1 MVSTLLYEFE
11 SRPDYHII
19 LFILRNWRLGAF
31 FLSYRS
37 MEYCYVYALME
48 KDKIYYIGQ
57 AKDPKKRFIGHMN
70 GQSND
75 IVKKWISKLVEVGKQ
90 PTMSILDH
98 CDCSRVNEREKQLI
112 QEHASPA
119 LKNIQNN
126 KWKDPV
132 FIEQHW
138 KEIHK
143 RDLQTIDRQARFIN
157 EQMDTTGVGSL
168 LAKIEKLEKELA
180 DYKERYQIKK
190 QQNEHLIKQMKQYY
204 K

>member
-1 MVSTLLYEFE
+1 M
-11 SRPDYHII
+11 
-19 LFILRNWRLGAF
+19 
-31 FLSYRS
+31 
-37 MEYCYVYALME
+37 
-48 KDKIYYIGQ
+48 
-57 AKDPKKRFIGHMN
+57 
-70 GQSND
+70 
-75 IVKKWISKLVEVGKQ
+75 
-90 PTMSILDH
+90 
-98 CDCSRVNEREKQLI
+98 
-112 QEHASPA
+112 
-119 LKNIQNN
+119 
-126 KWKDPV
+126 